1 MIEGGLFPRTERT
14 APPSET
20 VAGDLDRPLCFSQE
34 DGVEKS
40 GEEGEEVFEREG
52 SSKEVF
58 DPKGDK
64 RRRVVR
70 VLMAFSEW
78 KTPNFLAFCFSH
90 FF

>member
-1 MIEGGLFPRTERT
+1 M
-14 APPSET
+14 
-20 VAGDLDRPLCFSQE
+20 
-34 DGVEKS
+34 EKS
-40 GEEGEEVFEREG
+40 GEEGEEVLREG

-70 VLMAFSEW
+70 VSMAFSEW
-78 KTPNFLAFCFSH
+78 KKSNFLAFFFSH